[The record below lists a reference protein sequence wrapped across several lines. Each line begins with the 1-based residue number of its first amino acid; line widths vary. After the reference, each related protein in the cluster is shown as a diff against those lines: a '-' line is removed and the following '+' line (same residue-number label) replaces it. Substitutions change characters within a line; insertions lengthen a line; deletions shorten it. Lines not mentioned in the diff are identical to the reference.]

1 MEVLKGSVRVR
12 RLSYKRQL
20 KRGKV
25 KEYTK
30 EKYKIITND
39 KNIFQNQD
47 TIIIMKE
54 TDFNKLSARIND
66 YNALETENN
75 DLKSTINQLKNK
87 IKILEDY
94 NKYLELESHG
104 HSNPDKSN
112 YFTQ

>member
-1 MEVLKGSVRVR
+1 MEYVKGSVIIGCR
-12 RLSYKRQL
+12 SYKTKL
-20 KRGKV
+20 KSGKIRV
-25 KEYTK
+25 LTK
-30 EKYKIITND
+30 EKYKIITNE

-47 TIIIMKE
+47 TIVIIKE
-54 TDFNKLSARIND
+54 TDFNKLTTRIND

-75 DLKSTINQLKNK
+75 DLKSTINKLKNK

-94 NKYLELESHG
+94 TKYLELESNG

>member
-1 MEVLKGSVRVR
+1 MEILKGSVIVR
-12 RLSYKRQL
+12 RRSYKRQL
-20 KRGKV
+20 KRV
-25 KEYTK
+25 VREYTK
-30 EKYKIITND
+30 ERYKIITND

-47 TIIIMKE
+47 MIVIMRE
-54 TDFNKLSARIND
+54 TDFNKLNTRIND

-75 DLKSTINQLKNK
+75 DLKSTINKLTNK

-94 NKYLELESHG
+94 TKYLELESNG